1 MCSSGRSRLGRD
13 DERRDCTAGDA
24 AWAACWAERD
34 QSPSAGYRRDDLG
47 RAWRKGSTAL
57 WSESL
62 VESLEAEEDGDGV
75 RWQGG

>member
-1 MCSSGRSRLGRD
+1 MARSDGGIWGRRLSAASVDQSASTWGR
-13 DERRDCTAGDA
+13 EQRRDSDV
-24 AWAACWAERD
+24 
-34 QSPSAGYRRDDLG
+34 RDDLG

-62 VESLEAEEDGDGV
+62 VERLEAEEDGDGV